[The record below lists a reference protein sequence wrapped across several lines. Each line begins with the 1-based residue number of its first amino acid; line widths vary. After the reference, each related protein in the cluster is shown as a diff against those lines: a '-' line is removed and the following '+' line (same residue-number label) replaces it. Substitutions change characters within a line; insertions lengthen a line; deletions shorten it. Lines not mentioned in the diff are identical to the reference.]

1 MKRIR
6 KESPY
11 QTIFFSILIGIITL
25 GLIGFLVISNW
36 KIIQKR
42 AKLQS
47 KIESLKKEIQILEE
61 KNQQLRAGILETT
74 KESYWEEK
82 IRQEGYKRPGEKQV
96 VVLPPEKSQEEE
108 VKVEK
113 NPLQKFLEKFGL
125 WAGLVERPNVTFPR

>member
-6 KESPY
+6 KEGPS
-11 QTIFFSILIGIITL
+11 QTIFFSILIGIITF

-42 AKLQS
+42 AELQS

-82 IRQEGYKRPGEKQV
+82 IRQEGYKRPGEEQV
-96 VVLPPEKSQEEE
+96 VVLPQEKSQEAE
-108 VKVEK
+108 VKEQK
-113 NPLQKFLEKFGL
+113 NLWQKFLEKLGL
-125 WAGLVERPNVTFPR
+125 

>member
-6 KESPY
+6 KEGPY
-11 QTIFFSILIGIITL
+11 QTIFFPILIGIITF

-42 AKLQS
+42 AELQS

-82 IRQEGYKRPGEKQV
+82 IRQEGYKRPGEEQV

-108 VKVEK
+108 VKEEK
-113 NPLQKFLEKFGL
+113 NLWQKFLEKLGL
-125 WAGLVERPNVTFPR
+125 

>member
-6 KESPY
+6 KEGPS
-11 QTIFFSILIGIITL
+11 QTIFFSILIGIITF

-42 AKLQS
+42 AELQS

-82 IRQEGYKRPGEKQV
+82 IRQEGYKRPGEEQV
-96 VVLPPEKSQEEE
+96 VVLPPEKSQEAE
-108 VKVEK
+108 VKEQK
-113 NPLQKFLEKFGL
+113 NLWQKFLEKLGL
-125 WAGLVERPNVTFPR
+125 

>member
-42 AKLQS
+42 AELQS
-47 KIESLKKEIQILEE
+47 KIESLKKEIQIFKE

-82 IRQEGYKRPGEKQV
+82 IRQEGYKRPGEEQV

-113 NPLQKFLEKFGL
+113 NLWQKFLEKWQKFLEKFGL
-125 WAGLVERPNVTFPR
+125 

>member
-6 KESPY
+6 KEGPY
-11 QTIFFSILIGIITL
+11 QTIFFPILIGIITF

-42 AKLQS
+42 AELQS

-82 IRQEGYKRPGEKQV
+82 IRQEGYKRPGEEQV
-96 VVLPPEKSQEEE
+96 VVLPPEKSQEAE
-108 VKVEK
+108 VKEQK
-113 NPLQKFLEKFGL
+113 NLWQKFLEKLGL
-125 WAGLVERPNVTFPR
+125 

>member
-6 KESPY
+6 KEGPY
-11 QTIFFSILIGIITL
+11 QTIFFSILIGIITF

-42 AKLQS
+42 AELQS

-82 IRQEGYKRPGEKQV
+82 IRQEGYKRPGEEQV
-96 VVLPPEKSQEEE
+96 VVLREKPEEE
-108 VKVEK
+108 KIKEETKAHKLKIYILDALK
-113 NPLQKFLEKFGL
+113 NLWQKFLEKLGL
-125 WAGLVERPNVTFPR
+125 